1 MPQPLV
7 QFEHVAKKYKSFQ
20 ALEDVT
26 FSVNEGEIFGY
37 IGPNGAGKT
46 TTLKLLVGLLMQF
59 EGAIHVG
66 DLTLPRDLQKLHKL
80 VGYLP
85 QDPEYQPWRTVD
97 HALMTFGRLSGVS
110 VNDLKIRI
118 PALLERFE
126 LGDVRHK
133 KIRKLSGG
141 MKQKVGFVQAMLH
154 KPKLLV
160 LDEPLN
166 GLDPESRIR
175 LREQILA
182 MRAEG
187 TTVIFSSHI
196 LDDVQN
202 VADRIGIIQKGRM
215 LKAGNMTELVAHFG
229 INKEVHIDYAQ
240 LPDATGF
247 LGSLPFVKA
256 VKQRSNSYWILEMD
270 NEANLDAS
278 IHMAISQSLA
288 ANGRIRKV
296 TEQAPTLDE
305 LYKRF
310 TESGIAETTS
320 MITASEFPSSSNSS
334 TPSTTINLQK

>member
-1 MPQPLV
+1 MLQPLV
-7 QFEHVAKKYKSFQ
+7 RFEHVAKKYKSFQ

-26 FSVNEGEIFGY
+26 FTLNEGEIFGY

-59 EGAIHVG
+59 DGAIHVG
-66 DLTLPRDLQKLHKL
+66 GLTLPRDLHKVHKL

-118 PALLERFE
+118 PALLERFN

-154 KPKLLV
+154 KPRLLV

-166 GLDPESRIR
+166 GLDPDSRIR
-175 LREQILA
+175 LRDQILA

-215 LKAGNMTELVAHFG
+215 LKSGTMPELIAHFG
-229 INKEVHIDYAQ
+229 INKEVHIDYSQ
-240 LPDATGF
+240 LPDSIDF
-247 LGSLPFVKA
+247 LGRLPHVKA
-256 VKQRSNSYWILEMD
+256 LKQRSDSYWIMEMD

-278 IHMAISQSLA
+278 IHAAVAQSIA
-288 ANGRIRKV
+288 QNARIRKV
-296 TEQAPTLDE
+296 TEQVPTLDE

-310 TESGIAETTS
+310 TES
-320 MITASEFPSSSNSS
+320 NSS
-334 TPSTTINLQK
+334 EPQSTPVILAK

>member
-59 EGAIHVG
+59 DGAIHVG
-66 DLTLPRDLQKLHKL
+66 DLTMPRDLQKLHKL

-133 KIRKLSGG
+133 KIKKLSGG

-202 VADRIGIIQKGRM
+202 VADRIGIIKKGRM
-215 LKAGNMTELVAHFG
+215 LKAGNMAELVAHFG
-229 INKEVHIDYAQ
+229 INKEVHIDYSQIPNATDFLAN
-240 LPDATGF
+240 LPH
-247 LGSLPFVKA
+247 VKA
-256 VKQRSNSYWILEMD
+256 VKQRSESYWILEMD
-270 NEANLDAS
+270 NEANLDPS
-278 IHMAISQSLA
+278 IHLAVSESLTRD
-288 ANGRIRKV
+288 GRIRRV

-310 TESGIAETTS
+310 TES
-320 MITASEFPSSSNSS
+320 SSSDSPTMVSPVTLAGFDSASS
-334 TPSTTINLQK
+334 STTINLQK